1 MISEFQN
8 VLINLR
14 GHNLNPNE
22 FVKLST
28 LANYWQSSINSALLM
43 FDSLKRYPDMEI
55 FKTYKDVGY
64 VKRCSICNE
73 SIYLE
78 QVEDGKFQAAE
89 ECSAPNGYPTF
100 DVVLDCPSGKMVWG
114 NDFRDIIPVDEG
126 PDGIN
131 ATKGIVNVVKA
142 YENAGMFHILV
153 GNSCPSI
160 FQRGDSELCISREY
174 DEDLDESK
182 SPGDG
187 YVDVA
192 SICTDLWWVCG
203 MDYDL
208 FKSLCDKT
216 GISEDDLG
224 VEKVIDVKPGRWVF
238 SFDPMKG
245 CEFTTCYGKHQE

>member
-1 MISEFQN
+1 MPDKYQD
-8 VLINLR
+8 VLVNLR

-28 LANYWQSSINSALLM
+28 LSEYWQRSITSELTFFELIGEKI
-43 FDSLKRYPDMEI
+43 D
-55 FKTYKDVGY
+55 GY
-64 VKRCSICNE
+64 LNRCDICNQR
-73 SIYLE
+73 IYLE
-78 QVEDGKFQAAE
+78 RLEDGKITVTTV
-89 ECSAPNGYPTF
+89 CSAPNGYPTF

-126 PDGIN
+126 PDSIN